1 MSISPEILAPLS
13 SGCERREQG
22 VSLSL
27 SLSCRGE
34 GAQPAQAVVQ
44 RTE

>member
-22 VSLSL
+22 LSL